1 MMSRFLRSSLKPLGG
16 MAAGLMLSACASN
29 YATQGP
35 LTAETTLPGSYVA
48 SCIEIVFNT
57 RIPLVRTSPMIGGT
71 LIKVMD
77 DRDHT
82 IAAVSVL
89 TQDGRT
95 RASFVSDHAD
105 RYWYEELFRRCVA
118 VPNDGR

>member
-1 MMSRFLRSSLKPLGG
+1 MIALALG
-16 MAAGLMLSACASN
+16 ACASN

-35 LTAETTLPGSYVA
+35 VTVRSDLPASYIA
-48 SCIEIVFNT
+48 GCIEGLFNT
-57 RIPLVRTSPMIGGT
+57 RLPLVRRSPLIGGT

-89 TQDGRT
+89 TEDGET
-95 RASFVSDHAD
+95 RVAFVSDHAD
-105 RYWYEELFRRCVA
+105 RHWYEHLFRQCVA
-118 VPNDGR
+118 VPGR